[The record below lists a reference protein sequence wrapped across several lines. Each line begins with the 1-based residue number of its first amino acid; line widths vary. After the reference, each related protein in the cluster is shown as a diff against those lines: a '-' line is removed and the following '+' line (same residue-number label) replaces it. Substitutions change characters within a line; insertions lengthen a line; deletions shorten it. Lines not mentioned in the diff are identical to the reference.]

1 MQITFTIYT
10 ISSVFFERDKT
21 MTMPSASNYLNYEVA
36 RELMEQ
42 IAKDWESEDG
52 IVEKQIWKTDSF
64 DSTVRFHGNDG
75 REYMWKLTK
84 DIITHTYTN

>member
-10 ISSVFFERDKT
+10 ISAAFFEKGKK
-21 MTMPSASNYLNYEVA
+21 MTMPTALNYLTYEVA
-36 RELMEQ
+36 REFMEQ

-52 IVEKQIWKTDSF
+52 TVEKQIWNNDAF
-64 DSTVRFHGNDG
+64 DSVVRFHGNDG

-84 DIITHTYTN
+84 QIITQTY

>member
-10 ISSVFFERDKT
+10 ISAAFFEKGKK
-21 MTMPSASNYLNYEVA
+21 MTMPSALNYLTYEVA
-36 RELMEQ
+36 REFMEQ

-52 IVEKQIWKTDSF
+52 TVEKQIWRNNDAF
-64 DSTVRFHGNDG
+64 DSVVRFHGNDG

-84 DIITHTYTN
+84 QIITQTY

>member
-1 MQITFTIYT
+1 MNISFEIYT
-10 ISSVFFERDKT
+10 ISSAFKESDGKLKIPPAQNSLT
-21 MTMPSASNYLNYEVA
+21 YGAA

-52 IVEKQIWKTDSF
+52 TVEKQIWRNTDTF
-64 DSTVRFHGNDG
+64 DSVVRFHGNDG

-84 DIITHTYTN
+84 QIISKSY